1 MSAKSAIIPEFI
13 TLQEAAA
20 RTGFSVFTFRGLI
33 NEGRLPGYRLNDK
46 PGSAIR
52 VKRSD
57 VAALMKPVIPAEI
70 YADRDKPGGAA

>member
-1 MSAKSAIIPEFI
+1 VSAKSAIIPEFI

-20 RTGFSVFTFRGLI
+20 RTGFSVFTFRRLI
-33 NEGRLPGYRLNDK
+33 NEGQLPGYRLNDK

-57 VAALMKPVIPAEI
+57 VDALLKPVIPSGV
-70 YADRDKPGGAA
+70 YADRDGGA